1 MASNIHITGLAD
13 LNAALQQF
21 APKLEQNIIR
31 GALRAGQKKILDA
44 AKQGIHSI
52 DGDLADS
59 LRISVRAKDGRV
71 VASLKVGNKK
81 AFYAHFVEFGTQ
93 AHTIKAKKGGALVF
107 GNKDLSSLH
116 HPGAKAKPFMRPAM
130 DGYAQEAVQATA
142 DYISKRITKEL
153 INQNSES

>member
-1 MASNIHITGLAD
+1 MASDLNISGLSD

-21 APKLEQNIIR
+21 TAKLEQNILR
-31 GALRAGQKKILDA
+31 GALRAGQKKILEA
-44 AKQGIHSI
+44 AKFGIHSI

-59 LRISVRAKDGRV
+59 LRISVRVKDGRV
-71 VASLKVGNKK
+71 VASLKAGNKK

-93 AHTIKAKKGGALVF
+93 AHTIKAKNGGALVF
-107 GNKDLSSLH
+107 GNKDYASLH

-130 DGYAQEAVQATA
+130 DGHAQEAVEATA